1 MVPIRDGEGQ
11 RAFGRW
17 EIAALIAPFVF
28 GLIVNEYGNDGM
40 EGSLKI
46 IGEDREVVST
56 LIETGGVVA
65 LGEAVFII

>member
-1 MVPIRDGEGQ
+1 VVPIRDGEGQ

-17 EIAALIAPFVF
+17 EIAPFVF